1 MCQPDNSYETIT
13 TYLHN
18 NVFFVTV
25 FSVLLL
31 GLQQGHKWVN
41 WMKRK
46 KSLPHKQHVWGFFKV
61 KRRAK
66 NLKHFSSDRQKPL
79 KRSTFFF
86 CLIAIHTLKNIQDF
100 IWSLG
105 SKIKVQTLNTDLNWT
120 LVFLYPFQKFSTEPT
135 KTGQFQNM
143 NDIKKT
149 CL

>member
-1 MCQPDNSYETIT
+1 MIFISFLYLNASKSRILEPSPQGLISSYKYKFLALFKVWTYKKYLTHLWVSQTIVT
-13 TYLHN
+13 KQLLHTLHK

-46 KSLPHKQHVWGFFKV
+46 KSLLHKQHVWGFFKV

-86 CLIAIHTLKNIQDF
+86 CLIAIHT
-100 IWSLG
+100 
-105 SKIKVQTLNTDLNWT
+105 
-120 LVFLYPFQKFSTEPT
+120 
-135 KTGQFQNM
+135 
-143 NDIKKT
+143 
-149 CL
+149 

>member
-1 MCQPDNSYETIT
+1 MRSVITFSLHSASISPILEPSPQGLISSYKYKFLGSFQSLNIQEIPNTSLSHPDNSYKTMT
-13 TYLHN
+13 GYLHN

-86 CLIAIHTLKNIQDF
+86 CLIAIHT
-100 IWSLG
+100 
-105 SKIKVQTLNTDLNWT
+105 
-120 LVFLYPFQKFSTEPT
+120 
-135 KTGQFQNM
+135 
-143 NDIKKT
+143 
-149 CL
+149 